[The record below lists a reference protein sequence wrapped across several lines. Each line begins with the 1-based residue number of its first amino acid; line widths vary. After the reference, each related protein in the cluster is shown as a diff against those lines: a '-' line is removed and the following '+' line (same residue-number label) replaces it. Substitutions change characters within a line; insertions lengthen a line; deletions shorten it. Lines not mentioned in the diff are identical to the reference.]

1 MSTHLSYLISSGGI
15 PFLRLLVPGS
25 DVKNPFKEKNSIIL
39 LYRVVVFAISG
50 NLEFL
55 YLKKYPRRPDL
66 RAVVFAVSGNLD
78 FLFLEISSYFYGKN
92 VRGPDLQTSLLPCL

>member
-1 MSTHLSYLISSGGI
+1 MLDRIKILDPWGGVGSSSGGI

-55 YLKKYPRRPDL
+55 YLKKYPRIL
-66 RAVVFAVSGNLD
+66 
-78 FLFLEISSYFYGKN
+78 
-92 VRGPDLQTSLLPCL
+92 